1 MPCGSNSTAVDTK
14 HQGRA
19 EVKSNEE
26 VVREAYR
33 LAEGNVLDGDG
44 FRALFTENGAF
55 NDMPNSLTF
64 RGDQIP
70 LALTGFASVFPDVHR
85 ELLEVHALGD
95 VVAVELRIQG
105 THLGGFPTAVGEIPP
120 TGNRI
125 DVPTADLW
133 YLRDGKIERFNC
145 YNAANVLLAQI
156 GANPDFNSAIE
167 ASKAAGTGA

>member
-1 MPCGSNSTAVDTK
+1 
-14 HQGRA
+14 
-19 EVKSNEE
+19 VKSNEE

-33 LAEGNVLDGDG
+33 LSEGNVLDGHG
-44 FRALFTENGAF
+44 FRALFTEDGTF
-55 NDMPNSLTF
+55 NDVPNSQTF

-70 LALTGFASVFPDVHR
+70 QALSGFVSVFPDVHR
-85 ELLEVHALGD
+85 ELLEVHAVGD

-105 THLGGFPTAVGEIPP
+105 THLGGFPTPIGDIRP

-133 YLRDGKIERFNC
+133 YLREGKIERFNC

-156 GANPDFNSAIE
+156 GATPDFKSAIE
-167 ASKAAGTGA
+167 SAKTAAKGA

>member
-1 MPCGSNSTAVDTK
+1 MVKNLLAWGGRPTE
-14 HQGRA
+14 QGR
-19 EVKSNEE
+19 VDVRSNEE
-26 VVREAYR
+26 IVREAYR
-33 LAEGNVLDGDG
+33 LAEGEVLDGEG
-44 FRALFTENGAF
+44 FRALFTDDGTF
-55 NDMPNSLTF
+55 NDMPNALTF

-70 LALTGFASVFPDVHR
+70 QALSGLASVFPDIHR
-85 ELLEVHALGD
+85 ELLEVHAIGD

-105 THLGGFPTAVGEIPP
+105 THRGGYPTPIGVIPP

-156 GANPDFNSAIE
+156 GAAPDFRSAVE
-167 ASKAAGTGA
+167 AAA

>member
-1 MPCGSNSTAVDTK
+1 M
-14 HQGRA
+14 
-19 EVKSNEE
+19 KSNEE
-26 VVREAYR
+26 IVREAYR
-33 LAEGNVLDGDG
+33 LAEGNVLDGEG
-44 FRALFTENGAF
+44 FRALFTEDGTF

-70 LALTGFASVFPDVHR
+70 QAMAGFASVFPDVHR
-85 ELLEVHALGD
+85 ELLGVHAFGD

-105 THLGGFPTAVGEIPP
+105 THLGGFPTPVGEIPP

-133 YLRDGKIERFNC
+133 HLRGGRIERFDC

-156 GANPDFNSAIE
+156 GASPDFASAIE
-167 ASKAAGTGA
+167 AAERAAAGE

>member
-1 MPCGSNSTAVDTK
+1 M
-14 HQGRA
+14 
-19 EVKSNEE
+19 KSNEE

-33 LAEGNVLDGDG
+33 LSEGNVLDGYG
-44 FRALFTENGAF
+44 FRALFTEDGTF
-55 NDMPNSLTF
+55 NDVPNSLTF

-70 LALTGFASVFPDVHR
+70 QALSGFASVFPDVHR
-85 ELLEVHALGD
+85 ELLEVHAVGD

-105 THLGGFPTAVGEIPP
+105 THLGEFPTPIGDIRP

-133 YLRDGKIERFNC
+133 YLRAGKIERFNC

-156 GANPDFNSAIE
+156 GATPDFKSAIE
-167 ASKAAGTGA
+167 SAKAAATGA